1 MKVKLLILMFTVLI
15 LALAA
20 QPAVK
25 ASVLCPTD
33 SCADANIAC
42 ASYGGNPNLPYP
54 TGDTCYE
61 LPNITKDI
69 AIATCDY
76 PGRQTYQEC
85 YL

>member
-1 MKVKLLILMFTVLI
+1 MRLRLLVLMFAVTVLALVSQRPS
-15 LALAA
+15 LATGF
-20 QPAVK
+20 
-25 ASVLCPTD
+25 CPTG
-33 SCADANIAC
+33 SCIDANIDC
-42 ASYGGNPNLPYP
+42 VNNGGNPTLPYP